1 MDEFTSKL
9 NEFLIGAFNS
19 ILKAEEEIIKHANNI
34 PLSVSELHLI
44 EAIGKCSA
52 QSNTISDLSASLGIT
67 MSSVTIGVNKLIK
80 KGFALKDK
88 SQTDGRSVHIT
99 LTDQGRQ
106 MDEYHTYF
114 HHQMVEH
121 ISEKLADQEKM
132 ALLCGME
139 KLNEF
144 FKHS

>member
-1 MDEFTSKL
+1 MDEFTNKL

-44 EAIGKCSA
+44 EAIGKCGEKN
-52 QSNTISDLSASLGIT
+52 NTISDLSSSLGIT
-67 MSSVTIGVNKLIK
+67 MSSVTIAVNKLIK

-99 LTDQGRQ
+99 LTEQGRK

-114 HHQMVEH
+114 HEQMVEH
-121 ISEKLADQEKM
+121 ISEKLTEEEKQ
-132 ALLCGME
+132 ALIGGME
-139 KLNEF
+139 KVTEF
-144 FKHS
+144 FKR